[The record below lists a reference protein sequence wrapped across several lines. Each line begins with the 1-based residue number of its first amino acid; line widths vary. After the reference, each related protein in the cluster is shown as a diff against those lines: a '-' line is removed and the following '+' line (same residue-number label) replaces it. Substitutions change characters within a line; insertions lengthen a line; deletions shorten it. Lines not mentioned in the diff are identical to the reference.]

1 MNTGFGGSANTRTKA
16 VEELQRLL
24 LRGLHYGM
32 LAQPADSE
40 HRKNDEAS
48 RNPNGIFAS
57 SLPLD
62 DPVAATCMPE
72 SWVRASMLVRL
83 NSLVTGASGVQESTV
98 RNLMQLIEHDITP
111 RIPIRG
117 SISASGDLSP
127 LSYIGGVMQ
136 GKPNLTAWVG
146 KRSTGERRVTRADV
160 ALAQANI
167 APVKLVAKE
176 GLAIVNGTAVSAGV
190 AALAIHEAHCQ
201 AVLSQVLTAMS
212 VEALCGT
219 DESFHPFFARV
230 RPHPGQ
236 EESARNIYSFLAES
250 QLVHRSDGLEEASLR
265 QDRYSIRTA
274 SQWIGPVLEDLL
286 LAHQQVIIEVNSVTD
301 NPLVF
306 VNGDESRI
314 LHGGNFQAKAITSA
328 VEKIRQGCQTIGR
341 MLSVQCTE
349 LINPI
354 TNRGLPPNLVV
365 DEPSESFIWKGT
377 DIMVAALQSEL
388 GFLAN
393 PVGTHVQTAEM
404 GNQALNSLALISA
417 RYTLDA
423 LDVLT
428 QISAIHLI
436 ALCQALDLRAMSV
449 NYLESFHP
457 IFTRQTRESFEGLCE
472 DKTWLDKCEP
482 ILWTEFKKH
491 LDQTTCIDS
500 GKRFLFIISSL
511 QPTILQAAPTSLE
524 TLEALKLWSQRC
536 SAVALEQFIANRSHY
551 VSHPDATPFL
561 SSSSC
566 RMYRFVREQLSVPF
580 LQEATIRTPEPELV
594 ETKSI
599 DENAQNWAA
608 GKIETPTVGS
618 HMTIVYQSMRNGAL
632 YGAVM
637 DCLAEDTTEG
647 KLNNGN
653 SLAKETRAEPIING
667 HSPPKEPIAEQISN
681 GDTPSKKPIPE
692 LTTNANGSPKDPIPT
707 QFPNGPIP
715 SQPINGNIPPKEI
728 NAELLV
734 NGDGD
739 TLELDPVG
747 NSDVLAVNGGGTC

>member
-1 MNTGFGGSANTRTKA
+1 MLKYRAVGVNTGFGGSANTRTNA

-24 LRGLHYGM
+24 LGCLHYGM
-32 LAQPADSE
+32 LAQPVDQEFSE
-40 HRKNDEAS
+40 RDENS
-48 RNPNGIFAS
+48 EDLNCVFAG

-83 NSLVTGASGVQESTV
+83 NSLASGASGVQESTI
-98 RNLMQLIEHDITP
+98 RNLMQLIQHDITP

-117 SISASGDLSP
+117 SISASGDLNP

-136 GKPNLTAWVG
+136 GKPNLTVWAG
-146 KRSTGERRVTRADV
+146 KRSAGERRIIRADV
-160 ALAQANI
+160 ALAQASI
-167 APVKLVAKE
+167 VPVKLVAKE

-190 AALAIHEAHCQ
+190 AALAIHEIHCQ
-201 AVLSQVLTAMS
+201 VVLSQILTAMS

-219 DESFHPFFARV
+219 DESFHPFFAKV

-236 EESARNIYSFLAES
+236 EESARNIYAFLAGS
-250 QLVHRSDGLEEASLR
+250 KLVHRSDGSEEASLR

-286 LAHQQVIIEVNSVTD
+286 LAHQQVTTEVNSVTD

-306 VNGDESRI
+306 VNAEGSKI

-328 VEKIRQGCQTIGR
+328 VEKTRQGCQTIGR

-349 LINPI
+349 IINPM

-436 ALCQALDLRAMSV
+436 ALCQALDLRAMSI
-449 NYLESFHP
+449 YFLESFQEKF
-457 IFTRQTRESFEGLCE
+457 IGQTRQIFGISE
-472 DKTWLDKCEP
+472 DNAWLDKCEST
-482 ILWTEFKKH
+482 LWVEFKKC
-491 LDQTTCIDS
+491 LDQTTCMDS
-500 GKRFLFIISSL
+500 GKRFHFIIRSL
-511 QPTILQAAPTSLE
+511 QPVIIQAAPDSPE
-524 TLEALKLWSQRC
+524 TLIALKAWSKRC
-536 SAVALEQFIANRSHY
+536 SALALEEFITNRDRYISL
-551 VSHPDATPFL
+551 PDATPFL
-561 SSSSC
+561 GFAS
-566 RMYRFVREQLSVPF
+566 RHMYRFVRERLSVPF
-580 LQEATIRTPEPELV
+580 LQESTLGIPALGSG
-594 ETKSI
+594 ETGITNEST
-599 DENAQNWAA
+599 QH
-608 GKIETPTVGS
+608 GTPTVGS
-618 HMTIVYQSMRNGAL
+618 LMTAVYQSMRSGAL
-632 YGAVM
+632 YGVVM
-637 DCLAEDTTEG
+637 DCLAETTVDQSSSGSGLPKEPISEHLGNGNSHTTESIIEPLQNG
-647 KLNNGN
+647 HRPAEKVTADPCENRDNLPKRSSSENLRNGN
-653 SLAKETRAEPIING
+653 SLLTAPMHEQLTTALESAAEPVAKQVLG
-667 HSPPKEPIAEQISN
+667 TE
-681 GDTPSKKPIPE
+681 
-692 LTTNANGSPKDPIPT
+692 
-707 QFPNGPIP
+707 
-715 SQPINGNIPPKEI
+715 
-728 NAELLV
+728 
-734 NGDGD
+734 D
-739 TLELDPVG
+739 TL
-747 NSDVLAVNGGGTC
+747 C